1 MPLVVL
7 LGEDG
12 AHKQLTGPLQTWS
25 ALLDRGGTFI
35 SNGTAV
41 TSRTNQN
48 LHVRALWVHESIE
61 A

>member
-1 MPLVVL
+1 VL
-7 LGEDG
+7 LGEAG
-12 AHKQLTGPLQTWS
+12 AHEQLAGPVQTWS
-25 ALLDRGGTFI
+25 ALPDRGGTLV